1 MMPTVIQLQA
11 PVRCFPD
18 GNFLADGPLGG
29 LQDGT
34 VDSPRLLRAEDAWLR
49 AVVAEDPH
57 LNVLVQCS
65 NISIA
70 SAFEEM
76 AELCTRTPC
85 IRALPGWLH
94 LPENADAPL
103 LIGDVSTL
111 MLEQQID
118 FYDWLDRFGGLVQVI
133 SVTSVPL
140 WPMVR
145 RGRFLEGLFYRLNVV
160 SMTAGPGDR

>member
-11 PVRCFPD
+11 PVRSFSSRS
-18 GNFLADGPLGG
+18 FVV
-29 LQDGT
+29 DGT
-34 VDSPRLLRAEDAWLR
+34 VEGLREGTLDSPRLLSIEDAWLR
-49 AVVAEDPH
+49 GIVSRDPH
-57 LNVLVQCS
+57 VNVLVQCS
-65 NISIA
+65 DVSIT
-70 SAFEEM
+70 SAFSEM

-85 IRALPGWLH
+85 IRTLPGALR

-118 FYDWLDRFGGLVQVI
+118 LYDWLDRFSGLMQVV

-140 WPMVR
+140 WSMVQ

-160 SMTAGPGDR
+160 SLTASPGNH